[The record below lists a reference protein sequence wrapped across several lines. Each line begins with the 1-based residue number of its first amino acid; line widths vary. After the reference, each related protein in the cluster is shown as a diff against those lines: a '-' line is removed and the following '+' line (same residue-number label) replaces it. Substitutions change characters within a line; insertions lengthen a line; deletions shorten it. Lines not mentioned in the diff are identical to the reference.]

1 MGVTDIDATPDAVAA
16 GLPLAASQPIRF
28 VLNGG
33 ARAVTGLAPTTTLLD
48 YLRRTER
55 LTGTKEGCAE
65 GDCGAC
71 TVLICEPDGEGG
83 LSRRAV
89 NSCIQFLPAMN
100 GRAIE
105 TVEHLGRSGPHKIQT
120 EMVERH
126 ASQCGFCTPGF
137 VMQLYGGWL
146 NGAIADRQS
155 VKDLISGNLC
165 RCTGYGPIVDAGLA
179 LGAAPL
185 PDTGEA
191 DAALVERLDGFAA
204 EGKGADGCYAYEAE
218 GGRWFAPSDVD
229 VLADIYAMHPDATLV
244 AGATDVGLWVTK
256 QHRDLPVLIDISHVR
271 DLQMVEEAAGRIFI
285 GAGVTHRQAH
295 GVLADVHPD
304 LGEMLRRFAGFQIR
318 NTGTVGGNIA
328 NGSPIGDLPPCLI
341 ALDATLYLR
350 KGEEARSM
358 PLEDFFMAYGQQ
370 DRAPGEFV
378 AAVEVPRLEP
388 GQRFFAHK
396 ISKRFDSDISA
407 VMAAFRLT
415 FADDIVAEA
424 RLAFGGM
431 AGTPKRA
438 KKAEAAL
445 IGRRFDARALTEAKA
460 VLAEDFAP
468 LTDMRASAAYRL
480 KTAQN
485 LLERFRLELS
495 GKAPG
500 RIAGPEAG
508 GGTAIDA
515 EAAQ

>member
-1 MGVTDIDATPDAVAA
+1 MSDTESVVSAGAAAA
-16 GLPLAASQPIRF
+16 GIAPTGPQPIRF
-28 VLNGG
+28 VLNGES
-33 ARAVTGLAPTTTLLD
+33 REVTGVAPTTTLLE

-71 TVLICEPDGEGG
+71 TVLIAEPDGEGG
-83 LSRRAV
+83 LARRAI
-89 NSCIQFLPAMN
+89 NACIQFLPAMN

-105 TVEHLGRSGPHKIQT
+105 TVEHLGGSGPHPIQT

-146 NGAIADRQS
+146 TGAISDRQS

-165 RCTGYGPIVDAGLA
+165 RCTGYGPIIDAGLA
-179 LGAAPL
+179 LGATPL
-185 PDTGEA
+185 PDTTKA
-191 DAALVERLDGFAA
+191 DAALGTRLCAMAG
-204 EGKGADGCYAYEAE
+204 EGTGPDGCFAYAAA
-218 GGRWFAPSDVD
+218 GGRWFAPTDVD
-229 VLADIYAMHPDATLV
+229 ALADIYAMYPDATIV

-295 GVLADVHPD
+295 GVLADLHPD

-341 ALDATLYLR
+341 ALGATLYLR
-350 KGEEARSM
+350 RGEEARSI
-358 PLEDFFMAYGQQ
+358 PLENFFIAYGKQ

-378 AAVEVPRLEP
+378 AAVEVARLEP
-388 GQRFFAHK
+388 NQCFFAHK

-415 FADDIVAEA
+415 FEDEIVAEA
-424 RLAFGGM
+424 RLVFGGM

-438 KKAEAAL
+438 EKAEATL
-445 IGRRFDARALTEAKA
+445 VGRRFDARALADAKA
-460 VLAEDFAP
+460 ALAEDFSP
-468 LTDMRASAAYRL
+468 LTDMRASSAYRL

-485 LLERFRLELS
+485 LLERFRLELT

-500 RIAGPEAG
+500 RIADYETGSDGVTNAQ
-508 GGTAIDA
+508 
-515 EAAQ
+515 AAQ

>member
-1 MGVTDIDATPDAVAA
+1 MSKTTSPVAA
-16 GLPLAASQPIRF
+16 DGVKPSGSQPIRF
-28 VLNGG
+28 VLNGA
-33 ARAVTGLAPTTTLLD
+33 AREVMGIAPTTTLLE

-71 TVLICEPDGEGG
+71 TVLIAEPDGAGG
-83 LSRRAV
+83 LTRRAV

-100 GRAIE
+100 GRAVE

-146 NGAIADRQS
+146 TGAISDRQS

-165 RCTGYGPIVDAGLA
+165 RCTGYGPIIDAGVA
-179 LGAAPL
+179 LGETPV
-185 PDTGEA
+185 PDTAEA
-191 DAALVERLDGFAA
+191 DEAIGVRLEAMVRQGT
-204 EGKGADGCYAYEAE
+204 GADGCFAYAADS
-218 GGRWFAPSDVD
+218 GRWFAPTHVD
-229 VLADIYAMHPDATLV
+229 ALADIYAMHPDAVLV

-256 QHRDLPVLIDISHVR
+256 QHRDLPVLIDISQVR

-285 GAGVTHRQAH
+285 GAGVTHRKAQS
-295 GVLADVHPD
+295 VLADLHPD
-304 LGEMLRRFAGFQIR
+304 LGEMLRRFAGCQIR

-341 ALDATLYLR
+341 ALDAILYLR
-350 KGEEARSM
+350 KGEQARSI
-358 PLEDFFMAYGQQ
+358 PLEDFFIAYGSQ

-378 AAVEVPRLEP
+378 AAVEVPRLEAN
-388 GQRFFAHK
+388 QRFFAHK

-415 FADDIVAEA
+415 FEDDIVADA

-438 KKAEAAL
+438 AKAEAVL
-445 IGRRFDARALTEAKA
+445 VGRRFDARAVAAAKA
-460 VLAEDFAP
+460 ALAEDFSP
-468 LTDMRASAAYRL
+468 LTDMRASSAYRL

-485 LLERFRLELS
+485 LLERFRLELT
-495 GKAPG
+495 GEGPA
-500 RIAGPEAG
+500 RIASYAVGPEG
-508 GGTAIDA
+508 ETNA
-515 EAAQ
+515 EAAE